1 VAYTCNPSY
10 SGGRDQKDH
19 GLKPAW
25 ANSSVRSYLEKTLHK
40 NLGGGVTQGVS
51 PEFKSQYHKNFFKNK
66 V

>member
-1 VAYTCNPSY
+1 VPHWWLRPRY

-25 ANSSVRSYLEKTLHK
+25 ANSETL
-40 NLGGGVTQGVS
+40 S
-51 PEFKSQYHKNFFKNK
+51 PKKSITNIGLVEWLK